1 MLWLCKRFGQNFQH
15 LPSAWLLLVQ
25 LFILIL
31 ALLTNGSPTYRALS
45 WSVGVLALLM
55 IAKVIR
61 QTPIYTLLGLFFV
74 IGAFFFSLL
83 ILLGYAA
90 LPIQITAHV
99 FEASAYFSA
108 AYGLLRYM
116 FQDRYL
122 TKDELFAAG
131 ATFTLMAWGFAFLY
145 NICQLLLP
153 GSFQNP
159 NQLQSVQSWLDLL
172 FLSFSLQSATG
183 LSDLMPL
190 SPPARVIAMLQ
201 MFCGVMYLA
210 LIVSRLVALQYIVH
224 SPSNRIPNV
233 QTKQQRNKKG
243 S

>member
-1 MLWLCKRFGQNFQH
+1 MLWLWKRFGQNFQH

-25 LFILIL
+25 LFIL

-74 IGAFFFSLL
+74 IGAFSFSLL
-83 ILLGYAA
+83 MLLGYAA

-153 GSFQNP
+153 GSFHNP
-159 NQLQSVQSWLDLL
+159 NQLQGVQSWLDLL

-233 QTKQQRNKKG
+233 QIQQQRNKKG